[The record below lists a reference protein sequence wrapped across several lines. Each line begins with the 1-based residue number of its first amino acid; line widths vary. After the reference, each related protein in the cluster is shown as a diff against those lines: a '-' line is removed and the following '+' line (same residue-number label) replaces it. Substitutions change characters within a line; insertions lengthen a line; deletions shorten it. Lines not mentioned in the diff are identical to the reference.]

1 MFLAT
6 NAWYS
11 NEALFLQALT
21 QKIVVYAQI
30 LCIAYQSI
38 GALRLLP
45 ALYKGL

>member
-11 NEALFLQALT
+11 NEALFLQALA

-30 LCIAYQSI
+30 ICLIYQSL
-38 GALRLLP
+38 GALAYLRLLEK
-45 ALYKGL
+45 AG